1 MNTPT
6 APQDILI
13 LQRTAPYG
21 SSTAREGLDFILTSA
36 AYDQNLTIL
45 FLADGVFQL
54 LDNQNSKG
62 IALKN
67 HAAALEVLPLYDVE
81 NLFVIDEDLTS
92 RAITKDQ
99 IITDVQIIS
108 REQGR
113 ALIAQHSKII
123 GF

>member
-1 MNTPT
+1 S
-6 APQDILI
+6 
-13 LQRTAPYG
+13 APYG
-21 SSTAREGLDFILTSA
+21 SSKAREGLDFILTSA

-62 IALKN
+62 IELKN

-99 IITDVQIIS
+99 IINDVQIIS

-113 ALIAQHSKII
+113 ALIAQHTKII